1 MCGIFSILNNCL
13 KETDIIQ
20 CFQQGIQ
27 RGPEESS
34 IKWLPE
40 LKLVVG
46 FHRLAINGLTASA
59 MQPMQIDKCILI
71 CNGEIYNSADLHKK
85 AGVENKT
92 GSDCEIIIHL
102 YLKYGIEQAL
112 RMLDGVYSF
121 VLLDTT
127 KEELFVARDL
137 FGVRPLFCL
146 YDAGYTQG
154 FASEMKTLVGLKTE
168 TSEIR
173 PFPPGTYR
181 SYIWNNNCWRI
192 LNNCIFATTNVP
204 LNKTIKTD
212 EDAQQLIAEAL
223 IIAVK
228 KRIYT
233 TDRPIACLLSGGLDS
248 SLVTAIVNEFL
259 PKNTLETYSI
269 GLTGSEDLRYARKVA
284 NFLGTKHTEIVC
296 TEQQFLSAIPEVI
309 EAIES
314 YDTTTVRASV
324 GNYLVSKYIKD
335 HSQAKVIFNGDGSD
349 EVCGGYMYFHAAPDP
364 IAFDQECRRLLKD
377 IHMFDVLRSDRSIAS
392 NGLEARTPFL
402 DRHFVET
409 YLSIPTHL
417 RALGNGKCEKY
428 LLRHAFEDLNL
439 LPHEVLFRT
448 KEAFSDGVSTATK
461 SWFEIIQ
468 EYVETLEFPVDESLN
483 HNKPQTKEQQY
494 YRYLFETKYNGCAKV
509 IDYFWMPKF
518 VEATDSSARTLK
530 IYKEKNL
537 TTSYG

>member
-1 MCGIFSILNNCL
+1 MCGIFSLLNNSS
-13 KETDIIQ
+13 KESDIIR
-20 CFQQGIQ
+20 CFQEGIQ

-34 IKWLPE
+34 IKWFHE
-40 LKLVVG
+40 LKAVFG
-46 FHRLAINGLTASA
+46 FHRLAINGLTETA
-59 MQPMQIDKCILI
+59 MQPMQIDHCLLI
-71 CNGEIYNSADLHKK
+71 CNGEIYNSADLHEK

-102 YLKYGIEQAL
+102 YLKYGFEQAL

-121 VLLDTT
+121 VLLDIS

-146 YDAGYTQG
+146 YDGGYTQG

-168 TSEIR
+168 TAEIR

-181 SYIWNNNCWRI
+181 CYIWNNNIWRI
-192 LNNCIFATTNVP
+192 LNNIVFATTAVP
-204 LNKTIKTD
+204 LNKTIKTY
-212 EDAQQLIAEAL
+212 EGAQQLIAEAL
-223 IIAVK
+223 IAAVK
-228 KRIYT
+228 KRVYS

-248 SLVTAIVNEFL
+248 SLVTALVNEFL

-269 GLTGSEDLRYARKVA
+269 GLVGSEDLRYARKVA

-377 IHMFDVLRSDRSIAS
+377 IHMFDVLRSDRSISS

-439 LPHEVLFRT
+439 LPKEVLFRT

-468 EYVETLEFPVDESLN
+468 EYVETLDFPVDTTIR
-483 HNKPQTKEQQY
+483 HNYPQTKEQQY
-494 YRYLFETKYNGCAKV
+494 YRYLFETKYYGCAKV

-537 TTSYG
+537 VTSYG